1 MACPGIVRLRVHE
14 PLAAPLQPAGVVQQ
28 ARELADRVRAIVVSG
43 VERQEPDP
51 S

>member
-1 MACPGIVRLRVHE
+1 VHE